1 MLEIKNKVRMINIY
15 KNALIKNEHHNAIYL
30 VKKYMEI
37 EFFSGKIIK
46 INIDSKTDITA
57 CDYLIVENKGE
68 LVKTL
73 FKNQLISI

>member
-1 MLEIKNKVRMINIY
+1 MINIY

-30 VKKYMEI
+30 AKNYMEI

-57 CDYLIVENKGE
+57 CDYLIVENKGK
-68 LVKTL
+68 LTKTL
-73 FKNQLISI
+73 FKNQLANI